1 MKLPIVSSGN
11 KKTGDMN
18 MPSQF
23 KEEFRPDLIKR
34 AVHALWSKARQAY
47 GANPEAGLRHS
58 SKLSKRRRKYRGCY
72 GFGISRINR
81 KIVSRRGTRFGWI
94 GAFSPQAVGGHR
106 SHPPKADKIW
116 ERKINKKE
124 NRKAIRS
131 AMAATVQ
138 KTLVLERGHKV
149 PDNYPFLVASDI
161 ENVAKTNEVEKLLL
175 GLGFAAE
182 LERSAEKKVRAGLG
196 KMRGRK
202 YKRKKGVLI
211 VTSGNCPLLNAAKNV
226 PGVDVVE
233 VRALNAELLA
243 PGTVAGRATLWTEKA
258 VQKLAEDKLFMLT
271 NGKENFTKKRKT

>member
-1 MKLPIVSSGN
+1 MKLAILNNQN
-11 KKTGDMN
+11 KKTGDLAL
-18 MPSQF
+18 PSQF
-23 KEEFRPDLIKR
+23 AEEYRPDLIKR
-34 AVHALWSKARQAY
+34 AVNSLQSKSRQQH
-47 GANPEAGLRHS
+47 GADQEAGLRHS

-138 KTLVLERGHKV
+138 KALVLERGHKV
-149 PDNYPFLVASDI
+149 PDAYPFVVAGNV
-161 ENVAKTNEVEKLLL
+161 ENVAKTNDVEKLLL
-175 GLGFAAE
+175 DLGFAEE
-182 LERSAEKKVRAGLG
+182 LERSAEKKVRAGIG

-202 YKRKKGVLI
+202 YQRRKGVLI
-211 VTSGNCPLLNAAKNV
+211 VTSGDCPLLKAAKNV

-243 PGTVAGRATLWTEKA
+243 PGTDAGRATLWTEKA
-258 VQKLAEDKLFMLT
+258 VQKLAEDKLFM
-271 NGKENFTKKRKT
+271 